1 MNIVFMGTPDFA
13 AVSLKKLAASE
24 HNILGVFTQPD
35 KPVGR
40 KRVLTP
46 PDVKVAALELGLP
59 VYQPESV
66 KGEETLNI
74 LKDLSPDVI
83 VVVAY
88 GKILPESILNLPEYG
103 CVNVHASLLPRHRG
117 ASPIQW
123 SIVCGDKVT
132 GVTTMQMDKGM
143 DTGDIL
149 MISQEEINDTD
160 TADILFDRLAVKGA
174 DLALETLKGLEN
186 GTITPVRQN
195 EAEATYAP
203 IISKGMGEIDFN
215 KTAQEINCLI
225 RGLNPWPV
233 AYTRV
238 KEGKTL
244 KVYGA
249 DVCESGEKTAAP
261 GTVVNCNKC
270 LMVACGKGTALKL
283 LDVQL
288 EGRNRMPAE
297 VLLNGYKIAKGDI
310 LGD

>member
-13 AVSLKKLAASE
+13 AVSLKKLAKSE

-46 PDVKVAALELGLP
+46 PDVKVAALELGLT

-66 KGEETLNI
+66 KREDTLNI
-74 LKDLSPDVI
+74 LKELSPDVI

-88 GKILPESILNLPEYG
+88 GKILPESILNLPKYG

-149 MISQEEINDTD
+149 MVSQEEISESD
-160 TADILFDRLAVKGA
+160 TAETLFDRLAVKGA

-186 GTITPVRQN
+186 GTITPVKQN
-195 EAEATYAP
+195 DSEATYAP
-203 IISKGMGEIDFN
+203 IINKGMGEIDFN
-215 KTAQEINCLI
+215 KTATEINNLI

-244 KVYGA
+244 KIYTA
-249 DVCESGEKTAAP
+249 SVCELEDKTSAP
-261 GTVVNCNKC
+261 GTVVSCNKG
-270 LMVACGKGTALKL
+270 LIVACGEGTALKL
-283 LDVQL
+283 IDVQL
-288 EGRNRMPAE
+288 EGRNRMTS
-297 VLLNGYKIAKGDI
+297 VSLLNGYKIAKGDT